1 MTDIGTKIIKIS
13 RIALSAVVLFGV
25 AFFCTDAAAA
35 NLSKN
40 SYSPN
45 LKIGGLLP
53 ECTYPQKSGGG
64 KCLEN
69 LNAKSCLNTTPFSPI
84 GRGVSSEMCARGKSW
99 CARNDPGRKHRRCQ
113 NVAKGIV
120 KNHEGYDYSA
130 QCGTPIYAPCDGKI
144 TQCKTSGGSA
154 GLYFKCNPDAVC
166 GKNIEFRFYHNQGCK
181 PNGSYKRG
189 NQIGSSGKVS
199 GYPCH
204 MHIEI
209 REGGV
214 LLDPMNSGFDNY
226 VCGCK
231 SNEKVNRLNCFT
243 GGAAP
248 ATEAVDTGYDTAL
261 TEATGEAVADANG
274 GQPQMEENC
283 TYAIVA
289 ENYQQ
294 AGCMFCKPFRILFN
308 TASIMAKVAYDNLS
322 EAVSIVVI
330 IAFAIWMAVIIMQ
343 FISSFE
349 IKEPRIMIKTLLNQA
364 FRVLV
369 IVLLLKGP
377 LGDVL
382 SMTLDPVFSTGLKI
396 AQIGGGLV
404 AGDNPAEC
412 NLTSGGDAVAIGDTG
427 TVKAVGTG
435 DDLSVVG
442 SDVGGL
448 SPELGNGIIC
458 TVKSIQD
465 QIMDVMAIARVCW
478 CLAWEDASVFGL
490 IPNFGYLLTSFAFF
504 VAAFLLMMIYPFLLV
519 DSILKMAIA
528 IALFPAALG
537 AFAFK
542 ITSQYLMKVWNVFIN
557 AIFTFIFLSLI
568 ILIISTIAKQYVT
581 EIITTDVKEGAIMG
595 PILWYTVGA
604 AKIMFVLFLG
614 WAVLHEAKDFADK
627 FAASINLNG
636 IGSKTGSAFGA
647 ATKGLVAKPAFKL
660 GKKAVKAGGRLAKE
674 NAGHYWRKFKAQ
686 RFKEDGDGLKSGMV
700 DEDGEDMYH
709 TFGSA
714 WGSHAGYA
722 WNSMMSKIE
731 SKGNSRL
738 GRAWNKLNNK
748 LKANTHETY
757 HSFHTDENGNV
768 KETKT
773 KIYSNGRK
781 VVTQSDV
788 YGSVTR
794 KEMADGSV
802 AVTKQKGRSAIRKLV
817 NKKGEV
823 DMEALNGFMQNSLL
837 SEKDK
842 SLMIMSQLMKDRMGS
857 YTGGSLDGIYKGRS
871 IDNITTD
878 SDGNRVISI
887 RQINEDGTE
896 STFTATFHSGN
907 RVMTTVSTIGGD
919 GKGYEYSTDG
929 IIQRKTIIDGDKV
942 EHRYSVASH
951 YSDQTTRP
959 VYIDGSV
966 ASNIDESKILF
977 GKEDMKRFGE
987 QVRTKGNKAYD
998 LSEFL

>member
-1 MTDIGTKIIKIS
+1 M
-13 RIALSAVVLFGV
+13 ALSAVVLFGV

-64 KCLEN
+64 QCLEN
-69 LNAKSCLNTTPFSPI
+69 LNSKSCLNTTPFSPI
-84 GRGVSSEMCARGKSW
+84 GRGVSSEMCARGKDW
-99 CARNDPGRKHRRCQ
+99 CARNDPNRKHKRCQ

-130 QCGTPIYAPCDGKI
+130 QCGTAIYAPCDGKI
-144 TQCKTSGGSA
+144 TQCKTTGGSA

-248 ATEAVDTGYDTAL
+248 ATEAVDTGYDTSL
-261 TEATGEAVADANG
+261 TAATGEAVADANG

-478 CLAWEDASVFGL
+478 CLAWEDASVLGL

-542 ITSQYLMKVWNVFIN
+542 VTSQYLMKVWNVFIN
-557 AIFTFIFLSLI
+557 AVFTFIFLSLI

-627 FAASINLNG
+627 FAESIGLNG

-674 NAGHYWRKFKAQ
+674 NAGHLFRRGKAWASQ
-686 RFKEDGDGLKSGMV
+686 QSFAQGLAAT
-700 DEDGEDMYH
+700 DEDGNLLKDEDGNQMYKDYAPTIGNMWNRIRGRK
-709 TFGSA
+709 TFRSYKKDANG
-714 WGSHAGYA
+714 
-722 WNSMMSKIE
+722 NVME
-731 SKGNSRL
+731 TRTTVKGDFER
-738 GRAWNKLNNK
+738 
-748 LKANTHETY
+748 
-757 HSFHTDENGNV
+757 DENGHI
-768 KETKT
+768 KT
-773 KIYSNGRK
+773 KNGGSK
-781 VVTQSDV
+781 TVTQSDV

-823 DMEALNGFMQNSLL
+823 DTEALNGFMQNSLL

-878 SDGNRVISI
+878 SDGNKVISI
-887 RQINEDGTE
+887 RQINEDGTK
-896 STFTATFHSGN
+896 STFTATFHPGN

>member
-13 RIALSAVVLFGV
+13 KIALSAVVLFGV
-25 AFFCTDAAAA
+25 VFFCTDAAAVSA
-35 NLSKN
+35 TYK
-40 SYSPN
+40 SPY
-45 LKIGGLLP
+45 LKISGKLP
-53 ECTYPQKSGGG
+53 ECSYPQKRGGG
-64 KCLEN
+64 SCLAA
-69 LNAKSCLNTTPFSPI
+69 LNAKSCIDTMPFKKE
-84 GRGVSSEMCARGKSW
+84 GKAAYGVSSEMCARGKEW
-99 CARNDPGRKHRRCQ
+99 CAHNKGAKRCPIPPKQ
-113 NVAKGIV
+113 A

-130 QCGTPIYAPCDGKI
+130 ACGTPIYAPCDGKI

-154 GLYFKCNPDAVC
+154 GLYFKCDPSVVC
-166 GKNIEFRFYHNQGCK
+166 GKNIEFRFYHNQSCSR
-181 PNGSYKRG
+181 NGTYKKGDRIGAAG
-189 NQIGSSGKVS
+189 NVS

-209 REGGV
+209 RESGV
-214 LLDPMNSGFDNY
+214 LLDPMNPGFDSY
-226 VCGCK
+226 ICGCTGK
-231 SNEKVNRLNCFT
+231 EKVNRLNCFT

-248 ATEAVDTGYDTAL
+248 ATDAVVDAGYNDNL
-261 TEATGEAVADANG
+261 SVATSEAVADANG
-274 GQPQMEENC
+274 GQPQVEENC

-396 AQIGGGLV
+396 AQLGGGLV
-404 AGDNPAEC
+404 AGENPAEC

-478 CLAWEDASVFGL
+478 CLAWEDASVLGL

-542 ITSQYLMKVWNVFIN
+542 VTSQYLMKIWNVFIN
-557 AIFTFIFLSLI
+557 AVFTFIFLSLI

-674 NAGHYWRKFKAQ
+674 NAGHLFRRGKAWASQ
-686 RFKEDGDGLKSGMV
+686 QSFAQGLAAT
-700 DEDGEDMYH
+700 DEDGNLLKDEDGNQMYEDYAPTIGNMWNRIRGRK
-709 TFGSA
+709 TFRSYKKDANG
-714 WGSHAGYA
+714 
-722 WNSMMSKIE
+722 NVME
-731 SKGNSRL
+731 TRTTVKGDFER
-738 GRAWNKLNNK
+738 
-748 LKANTHETY
+748 
-757 HSFHTDENGNV
+757 DENGQI
-768 KETKT
+768 KT
-773 KIYSNGRK
+773 KNGGSK
-781 VVTQSDV
+781 TVTQSDA

-823 DMEALNGFMQNSLL
+823 DTEALNGFMQNSLL

-871 IDNITTD
+871 IDKITTD
-878 SDGNRVISI
+878 GDGNRVISI
-887 RQINEDGTE
+887 RQINEDGTK
-896 STFTATFHSGN
+896 STFTATFHPGN

-919 GKGYEYSTDG
+919 GRGYEYSTDG

-942 EHRYSVASH
+942 EHRYSVAGH

>member
-1 MTDIGTKIIKIS
+1 MTDIRTIIQKIS
-13 RIALSAVVLFGV
+13 KMATSAVLLFGIV
-25 AFFCTDAAAA
+25 FFSADATAA

-53 ECTYPQKSGGG
+53 ECTYPQKNGGG
-64 KCLEN
+64 KCLEQ

-84 GRGVSSEMCARGKSW
+84 GKGVSSEMCARGKDW
-99 CARNDPGRKHRRCQ
+99 CARNDPNRKHRRCQ

-130 QCGTPIYAPCDGKI
+130 ACGTAIYAPCDGKI
-144 TQCKTSGGSA
+144 TQCKTSGSSA

-166 GKNIEFRFYHNQGCK
+166 GKNIEFRFYHNQGCS
-181 PNGSYKRG
+181 PNGSYAKG
-189 NQIGSSGKVS
+189 KKIGSSGQVS

-243 GGAAP
+243 GGVAP
-248 ATEAVDTGYDTAL
+248 ATEPVDTGYDMSLTA
-261 TEATGEAVADANG
+261 ATGEAVADANG
-274 GQPQMEENC
+274 GQPKLEKNC

-294 AGCMFCKPFRILFN
+294 AGCTFCKPFRILFN
-308 TASIMAKVAYDNLS
+308 TASIMAKVSYDNLS
-322 EAVSIVVI
+322 EAVSVVVI

-349 IKEPRIMIKTLLNQA
+349 IKEPRILIKTLLNQA

-382 SMTLDPVFSTGLKI
+382 SMTLDPVFSTGLKL

-412 NLTSGGDAVAIGDTG
+412 NLTGGGDAVAIGDTG

-478 CLAWEDASVFGL
+478 CLAWEDASVLGL

-542 ITSQYLMKVWNVFIN
+542 VTSQYLIKVWNTFLN
-557 AIFTFIFLSLI
+557 AVFTFIFLSLI
-568 ILIISTIAKQYVT
+568 ILIISAIAKQYVT

-604 AKIMFVLFLG
+604 AKILFVLFLG
-614 WAVLHEAKDFADK
+614 WAVLHEAKDFAGK
-627 FAASINLNG
+627 FAESIQFGND

-647 ATKGLVAKPAFKL
+647 ATKNLVAKPAAKF
-660 GKKAVKAGGRLAKE
+660 GIKAAKVGGRLAKE
-674 NAGHYWRKFKAQ
+674 NAGHAFRHGKAWMAEQ
-686 RFKEDGDGLKSGMV
+686 KWAQGAAA
-700 DEDGEDMYH
+700 H
-709 TFGSA
+709 
-714 WGSHAGYA
+714 
-722 WNSMMSKIE
+722 
-731 SKGNSRL
+731 
-738 GRAWNKLNNK
+738 
-748 LKANTHETY
+748 
-757 HSFHTDENGNV
+757 DENGNALLDDDGNQMYEDYAPTASNV
-768 KETKT
+768 WNRLRGRKTFRSYKKDANGNVMETRTTIKGDFERDENGRIKT
-773 KIYSNGRK
+773 KNGGSK
-781 VVTQSDV
+781 TVTQSDA
-788 YGSVTR
+788 YGSVTH
-794 KEMADGSV
+794 KEMADGRV
-802 AVTKQKGRSAIRKLV
+802 AATKQKGRSSIRKLV

-823 DMEALNGFMQNSLL
+823 DTEALNGFLQNSLL

-857 YTGGSLDGIYKGRS
+857 YTGGSLDGVYKSRS
-871 IDNITTD
+871 IDSIKTD
-878 SDGNRVISI
+878 GDGNRVISI
-887 RQINEDGTE
+887 SQINEDGTK
-896 STFTATFHSGN
+896 STFTATFHPDN

-919 GKGYEYSTDG
+919 GRGYEYSTDG
-929 IIQRKTIIDGDKV
+929 IIQRKTIIDGENV

-959 VYIDGSV
+959 VFIDGSV

-998 LSEFL
+998 FSEFL

>member
-1 MTDIGTKIIKIS
+1 MTYIGTKIIKIS
-13 RIALSAVVLFGV
+13 KMAFSAFVLFGV
-25 AFFCTDAAAA
+25 VFFCTDAAAA

-45 LKIGGLLP
+45 LKISGLLP
-53 ECTYPQKSGGG
+53 ECTYPQKNGGG
-64 KCLEN
+64 ACLER

-84 GRGVSSEMCARGKSW
+84 GRGVSSEMCARGKNW
-99 CARNDPGRKHRRCQ
+99 CARNDPHKKHRRCQ

-130 QCGTPIYAPCDGKI
+130 PCGTAIYAPCDGKI
-144 TQCKTSGGSA
+144 TQCKTTGGSA

-166 GKNIEFRFYHNQGCK
+166 GKNIEYRFYHNQGCSK
-181 PNGSYKRG
+181 NGSYKKGQR
-189 NQIGSSGKVS
+189 IGSSGKVS

-231 SNEKVNRLNCFT
+231 DNEKVNRLNCFT

-248 ATEAVDTGYDTAL
+248 ATEAVDTGYDDSL
-261 TEATGEAVADANG
+261 TDATGEAVADANG

-396 AQIGGGLV
+396 AQLGGGLV
-404 AGDNPAEC
+404 AGENPAEC

-478 CLAWEDASVFGL
+478 CLAWEDASVLGL

-542 ITSQYLMKVWNVFIN
+542 VTSQYLMKIWNVFIN
-557 AIFTFIFLSLI
+557 AVFTFIFLSLI

-674 NAGHYWRKFKAQ
+674 NAGHLFRRGKAWASQ
-686 RFKEDGDGLKSGMV
+686 QSFAQGLAAT
-700 DEDGEDMYH
+700 DEDGNLLKDEDGNQMYEDYAPTIGNMWNRIRGRK
-709 TFGSA
+709 TFRSYKKDANG
-714 WGSHAGYA
+714 
-722 WNSMMSKIE
+722 NVME
-731 SKGNSRL
+731 TRTTVKGDFER
-738 GRAWNKLNNK
+738 
-748 LKANTHETY
+748 
-757 HSFHTDENGNV
+757 DENGQI
-768 KETKT
+768 KT
-773 KIYSNGRK
+773 KNGGSK
-781 VVTQSDV
+781 TVTQSDA

-823 DMEALNGFMQNSLL
+823 DTEALNGFMQNSLL

-871 IDNITTD
+871 IDKITTD
-878 SDGNRVISI
+878 GDGNRVISI
-887 RQINEDGTE
+887 RQINEDGTK
-896 STFTATFHSGN
+896 STFTATFHPGN

-919 GKGYEYSTDG
+919 GRGYEYSTDG

-942 EHRYSVASH
+942 EHRYSVAGH

>member
-1 MTDIGTKIIKIS
+1 MATG
-13 RIALSAVVLFGV
+13 AVLLFGIV
-25 AFFCTDAAAA
+25 FFSADAAAVSA
-35 NLSKN
+35 T
-40 SYSPN
+40 YSSPY
-45 LKIGGLLP
+45 LKISGKLP
-53 ECTYPQKSGGG
+53 ECTYPQKRGGG
-64 KCLEN
+64 SCLAA
-69 LNAKSCLNTTPFSPI
+69 LNAKSCLDTMPFAKT
-84 GRGVSSEMCARGKSW
+84 GKAAYGVSSEMCARGKVW
-99 CARNDPGRKHRRCQ
+99 CDHNKGAKRCPIPPKQ
-113 NVAKGIV
+113 A

-130 QCGTPIYAPCDGKI
+130 NCGTPIFAPCDGKI
-144 TQCKTSGGSA
+144 TQCKTTGGSA

-181 PNGSYKRG
+181 PNGSYKKG
-189 NQIGSSGKVS
+189 AQIGSSGKVS

-209 REGGV
+209 RESGV
-214 LLDPMNSGFDNY
+214 LLDPMNPGFDNY
-226 VCGCK
+226 VCGCTNK
-231 SNEKVNRLNCFT
+231 EKVNRLNCFT
-243 GGAAP
+243 GGTAP
-248 ATEAVDTGYDTAL
+248 ATEPVDAGYDISASAA
-261 TEATGEAVADANG
+261 TEEAVMDANN
-274 GQPQMEENC
+274 GQETTEENC
-283 TYAIVA
+283 NYAYIA

-442 SDVGGL
+442 SDIGGL

-478 CLAWEDASVFGL
+478 CLAWEDATIPYI

-542 ITSQYLMKVWNVFIN
+542 VTSQYLMKVWNVFIN
-557 AIFTFIFLSLI
+557 AVFTFIFLSLI

-627 FAASINLNG
+627 FAVSIGLNG

-660 GKKAVKAGGRLAKE
+660 GKKAVKTGGRLAKE
-674 NAGHYWRKFKAQ
+674 NAGHLFRRGKAWASQ
-686 RFKEDGDGLKSGMV
+686 QSFAQGLAAT
-700 DEDGEDMYH
+700 DEDGNLLKDEDGNQMYKDYAPTIGNMWNRIRGRK
-709 TFGSA
+709 TFRSYKKDANG
-714 WGSHAGYA
+714 
-722 WNSMMSKIE
+722 NVME
-731 SKGNSRL
+731 TRTTVKGDFER
-738 GRAWNKLNNK
+738 
-748 LKANTHETY
+748 
-757 HSFHTDENGNV
+757 DENGHI
-768 KETKT
+768 KT
-773 KIYSNGRK
+773 KKGGSK
-781 VVTQSDV
+781 TVTQSDA

-794 KEMADGSV
+794 KEMADGRV

-823 DMEALNGFMQNSLL
+823 DTEALNGFMQNSLL

-857 YTGGSLDGIYKGRS
+857 YAGGSLDGIYKGRS
-871 IDNITTD
+871 IDKITTD

-887 RQINEDGTE
+887 RQINEDGTK
-896 STFTATFHSGN
+896 STFTATFHPGN

-951 YSDQTTRP
+951 YSEQTTRP

>member
-1 MTDIGTKIIKIS
+1 MTDIETKIKKIFK
-13 RIALSAVVLFGV
+13 IATSAVLLFGI
-25 AFFCTDAAAA
+25 AFFCTNASAA

-45 LKIGGLLP
+45 LKISGLLP
-53 ECTYPQKSGGG
+53 ECTYPQKTGGG
-64 KCLEN
+64 KCLEQ

-84 GRGVSSEMCARGKSW
+84 GRGVSSEMCARGKDW

-120 KNHEGYDYSA
+120 KNHEGYDMSA
-130 QCGTPIYAPCDGKI
+130 SCGTAIFAPCDGKI
-144 TQCKTSGGSA
+144 TQCKTSGSSA
-154 GLYFKCNPDAVC
+154 GLYFKCDSEAVC

-181 PNGSYKRG
+181 PNGHYTKG
-189 NQIGSSGKVS
+189 KQIGAAGSVS

-209 REGGV
+209 RENGV
-214 LLDPMNSGFDNY
+214 LLDPMNPGFDNY

-231 SNEKVNRLNCFT
+231 NNEKVNRLNCFT

-248 ATEAVDTGYDTAL
+248 ATEPVDTGYDMTA
-261 TEATGEAVADANG
+261 TAATGEAIADANG
-274 GQPQMEENC
+274 GQPQLEENC

-294 AGCMFCKPFRILFN
+294 AGCIFCKPFKILFN
-308 TASIMAKVAYDNLS
+308 TASIMAKVSYDALA
-322 EAVSIVVI
+322 EAVAIVVV

-369 IVLLLKGP
+369 IVVILKGP
-377 LGDVL
+377 MGDIL
-382 SMTLDPVFSTGLKI
+382 SLTLDPVFSTGLKI

-448 SPELGNGIIC
+448 SPEMGNGIIC

-465 QIMDVMAIARVCW
+465 QIMDIMAIARVCW
-478 CLAWEDASVFGL
+478 CLAWEDASVLGL
-490 IPNFGYLLTSFAFF
+490 IPNFGYILTSIAFF

-519 DSILKMAIA
+519 DSMLKMAIA

-542 ITSQYLMKVWNVFIN
+542 VTSQYLIKIWKVFLD

-568 ILIISTIAKQYVT
+568 ILIISAIAKQYIA
-581 EIITTDVKEGAIMG
+581 EIITDDVKNGAIMG
-595 PILWYTVGA
+595 PIMWYTVGA

-614 WAVLHEAKDFADK
+614 WAVLHEAKDFAGK
-627 FAASINLNG
+627 FSESTMQVG
-636 IGSKTGSAFGA
+636 DIGSKTGSAFGGA
-647 ATKGLVAKPAFKL
+647 VKGVVAKPAAKL
-660 GKKAVKAGGRLAKE
+660 GIKAIKKGGSLAKE
-674 NAGHYWRKFKAQ
+674 NLGHLARSGKERLSHTTMAQ
-686 RFKEDGDGLKSGMV
+686 GLAAK
-700 DEDGEDMYH
+700 DD
-709 TFGSA
+709 
-714 WGSHAGYA
+714 
-722 WNSMMSKIE
+722 
-731 SKGNSRL
+731 KGNLLKDDDGNQLYEDYAPTVSNMWNRL
-738 GRAWNKLNNK
+738 RGRKTFRSYKKDA
-748 LKANTHETY
+748 
-757 HSFHTDENGNV
+757 NGNV
-768 KETKT
+768 METRTTIKGDFERDAQGRIKTKDGGTKT
-773 KIYSNGRK
+773 
-781 VVTQSDV
+781 VTQSDA
-788 YGSVTR
+788 YGSVTH
-794 KEMADGSV
+794 KEMADGSI
-802 AVTKQKGRSAIRKLV
+802 AVTKQKNRAAIKKLV
-817 NKKGEV
+817 NKRGEL
-823 DMEALNGFMQNSLL
+823 DTEAMNAFIQNSLL

-842 SLMIMSQLMKDRMGS
+842 NLMIMSQLMKDRMGS
-857 YTGGSLDGIYKGRS
+857 YTGGSLDGIHKQRQVS
-871 IDNITTD
+871 DIQTD
-878 SDGNRVISI
+878 SDGNKYIKVE
-887 RQINEDGTE
+887 QINEDGTK
-896 STFTATFHSGN
+896 STFTATFHPNN
-907 RVMTTVSTIGGD
+907 RVMTTVTTVGGD
-919 GKGYEYSTDG
+919 GKGYSYATDG
-929 IIQRKTIIDGDKV
+929 IIQRKTIINGNKE
-942 EHRYSVASH
+942 EHIYSVASH
-951 YSDQTTRP
+951 YSNQTTRP

-966 ASNIDESKILF
+966 ATNIDENNILF
-977 GKEDMKRFGE
+977 SKEDMTRFGE